1 LDRFAASFIPA
12 GWRFAMTMKRIL
24 LIDGH
29 PDLDERHF
37 VHGLVKAYA
46 DGAREAGHEL
56 RTIRLAD
63 LDIPLLTWPLH
74 WEQGDVPASLQS
86 AQDSIGW
93 AEHLVFI
100 YPLWLGDM
108 PALLKGFLEQ
118 VMRPGFAF
126 HTQPS
131 GLPKKGL
138 KGRSARIVVTMG
150 MPAFLYR
157 GFFRAHS
164 VKSFKRNIL
173 KFVGIKPVRCSII
186 GGIDKDNAKSERYL
200 GEMLALGRK
209 AR

>member
-1 LDRFAASFIPA
+1 MAA
-12 GWRFAMTMKRIL
+12 RRIL

-37 VHGLVKAYA
+37 VHGLVEAYA
-46 DGAREAGHEL
+46 AGAREAGHEV

-63 LDIPLLTWPLH
+63 LDIPFLTWPLH

-93 AEHLVFI
+93 AEHLVFA

-108 PALLKGFLEQ
+108 PALLKAFLEQ

-126 HTQPS
+126 RYRPS

-150 MPAFLYR
+150 MPSFLYR

-164 VKSFKRNIL
+164 VKSFRRNIL
-173 KFVGIKPVRCSII
+173 EFVGIRPVRCSII
-186 GGIDKDNAKSERYL
+186 GGIDKDNAQAARYL
-200 GEMLALGRK
+200 ERMTTLGRQ